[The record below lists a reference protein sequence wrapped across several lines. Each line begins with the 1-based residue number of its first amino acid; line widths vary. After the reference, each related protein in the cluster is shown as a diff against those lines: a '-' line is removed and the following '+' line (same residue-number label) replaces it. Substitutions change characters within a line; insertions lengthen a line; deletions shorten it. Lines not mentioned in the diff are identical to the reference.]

1 MKITKTGLYLIALI
15 IVALILRIIAASYV
29 NVSTDEMI
37 YSILPLHIMSAGRL
51 GTVEQSPLAFY
62 LNDLSYI
69 FFGGITPI
77 SIRLPS
83 ILFGAAAV
91 ILIYLISLHLT
102 KDTTA
107 SFAASALF
115 TFSGY
120 ALINN
125 VEMDMAAFF
134 FTLLS
139 IYFFMRSL
147 DDSWNL
153 YFASTSLAL
162 GILIKNIVALV
173 IPAYIIILIIKA
185 VRDKKANN
193 FTINKTAIKRTVIA
207 IALAAII
214 LAPIFIYNYMTYS
227 YVGITDYYFSNIL
240 GIGKSVHTGLENA
253 PWALST
259 VKNVFWVNFKESFGL
274 DWLLI
279 ILGIAGFIIA
289 LKQKWF
295 ETLTIVLPVF
305 SIAFYVAGITASTS
319 HFLLIPAAL
328 SICAAFFIKEIK
340 SRMPSKYVLS
350 TLLILLLINSF
361 FVLGAVHD
369 SNQKSLT
376 LQLRSAVREH
386 ISDDSIVII
395 DPRIY
400 RGIHAWVFND
410 KHYLEG
416 THWPELSQSLQQMP
430 GKQITVPLFY
440 IECGKSNK
448 TCGWKPEDFA
458 RINDFGQQLT
468 DFFKNRTTQVAEVV
482 AVDRVLIHK
491 GTITV
496 PESVISIIDQ
506 THTFWFYPVGWK
518 NTENVIDNY
527 TPRGIDKIINAF
539 GFFILYID
547 LLLAV
552 LALPFVI
559 WLVIQTKHNS
569 EHEQSN

>member
-1 MKITKTGLYLIALI
+1 MCISLNRNYIPYQPMKLTKTGLYLIALI

-77 SIRLPS
+77 SIRLPG

-91 ILIYLISLHLT
+91 LLIYLISLHLT
-102 KDTTA
+102 KDSAA

-214 LAPIFIYNYMTYS
+214 LTPIFIYNYMTYS

-253 PWALST
+253 PWALT
-259 VKNVFWVNFKESFGL
+259 TLKNVTINTFKESFAIN
-274 DWLLI
+274 WLLI
-279 ILGIAGFIIA
+279 ILGIVGFAIA
-289 LKQKWF
+289 IRRNWF
-295 ETLTIVLPVF
+295 EIISIVLPA
-305 SIAFYVAGITASTS
+305 AFIYMYTAVVTGSQS
-319 HFLLIPAAL
+319 HFLMIPMVA
-328 SICAAFFIKEIK
+328 SICAAFTLTQLKAKIPE
-340 SRMPSKYVLS
+340 KYLIS
-350 TLLILLLINSF
+350 SLLVLLLISSA
-361 FVLGAVHD
+361 FVLNGVRD
-369 SNQKSLT
+369 SYKESLT

-386 ISDDSIVII
+386 IPDDAVVI
-395 DPRIY
+395 
-400 RGIHAWVFND
+400 
-410 KHYLEG
+410 
-416 THWPELSQSLQQMP
+416 
-430 GKQITVPLFY
+430 
-440 IECGKSNK
+440 
-448 TCGWKPEDFA
+448 
-458 RINDFGQQLT
+458 
-468 DFFKNRTTQVAEVV
+468 
-482 AVDRVLIHK
+482 
-491 GTITV
+491 
-496 PESVISIIDQ
+496 
-506 THTFWFYPVGWK
+506 
-518 NTENVIDNY
+518 
-527 TPRGIDKIINAF
+527 
-539 GFFILYID
+539 
-547 LLLAV
+547 
-552 LALPFVI
+552 
-559 WLVIQTKHNS
+559 
-569 EHEQSN
+569 